1 MIVTVLVCGYLDSQR
16 LLNRFFYPMITLGI
30 STEKMEK
37 ENVFDLNAICTA
49 GIDNR
54 YVFQLL
60 FACLIKKVNQKL
72 LFLNL

>member
-49 GIDNR
+49 SVDNR
-54 YVFQLL
+54 
-60 FACLIKKVNQKL
+60 
-72 LFLNL
+72 